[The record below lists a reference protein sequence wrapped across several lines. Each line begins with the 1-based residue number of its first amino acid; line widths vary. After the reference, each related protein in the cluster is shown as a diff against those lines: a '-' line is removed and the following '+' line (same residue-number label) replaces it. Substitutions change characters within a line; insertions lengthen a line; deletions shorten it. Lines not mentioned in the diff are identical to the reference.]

1 MDLISK
7 KEKTVENI
15 PTTAYTPTAVV
26 TGGTKGLGRAIAEI
40 LADNGFDLFVCARTP
55 ADLEAM
61 QRDWASAYPQR
72 RLHTFAAD
80 LADKGAVLR
89 FAEAVCSQ
97 WPKLDVLVNNAGL
110 FVPDTVSGGSDEGFE
125 FLLRVNLHS
134 AYYLTRALLP
144 LMRPHRRG
152 HIFNMC
158 SIASLHAYPNGG
170 SYTISKFALLGF
182 SKALRE
188 EMKAEGIRVTALLPG
203 AAWSDSWQ
211 GVNLPVER
219 LMQATDVA
227 KMLWAAYQLSDSAV
241 VEEIL
246 LRPQLGDL

>member
-1 MDLISK
+1 M
-7 KEKTVENI
+7 ENI
-15 PTTAYTPTAVV
+15 PTINRPLTAVV
-26 TGGTKGLGRAIAEI
+26 TGGTKGLGRAISEI
-40 LADNGFDLFVCARTP
+40 LAANGFDLFVCSRTP

-61 QRDWASAYPQR
+61 QRDWASAFPQR
-72 RLHTFAAD
+72 RLYTHSAD
-80 LADKGAVLR
+80 LGNKDNVLR
-89 FAEAVCSQ
+89 FAEVVHSR
-97 WPKLDVLVNNAGL
+97 WSRLDVLVNNAGL
-110 FVPDTVSGGSDEGFE
+110 FMPDTVSGESDEAFD
-125 FLLRVNLHS
+125 FLMRVNLYS

-152 HIFNMC
+152 HIFTMC

-170 SYTISKFALLGF
+170 SYTMSKFALLGF
-182 SKALRE
+182 TKALRA
-188 EMKAEGIRVTALLPG
+188 EMKTEGIRVTALLPG

-219 LMQATDVA
+219 LMQADDVA

>member
-1 MDLISK
+1 LIFRK
-7 KEKTVENI
+7 KIAVENI
-15 PTTAYTPTAVV
+15 PTITLVPTAVV

-40 LADNGFDLFVCARTP
+40 LAANGFDLFVCSRTP

-61 QRDWASAYPQR
+61 QRDWASVFPQR
-72 RLHTFAAD
+72 SLHTHVAD
-80 LADKGAVLR
+80 VGNKAEVLR
-89 FAEAVCSQ
+89 FAEAVRGQ
-97 WPKLDVLVNNAGL
+97 WPRLDVLVNNAGL
-110 FVPDTVSGGSDEGFE
+110 FVPDTVSGESEEGFE

-134 AYYLTRALLP
+134 AYYLTRGLLP

-158 SIASLHAYPNGG
+158 SIASQHAYPNGG

-188 EMKAEGIRVTALLPG
+188 EMKTEGIRVTALLPG

-219 LMQATDVA
+219 LMQAEDVA

>member
-1 MDLISK
+1 M
-7 KEKTVENI
+7 ENSSTI
-15 PTTAYTPTAVV
+15 PRTPTAVV

-40 LADNGFDLFVCARTP
+40 LAANGFDLFVCSRTA

-61 QRDWASAYPQR
+61 QRDWESAYPQR
-72 RLHTFAAD
+72 RLFVRTAD
-80 LADKGAVLR
+80 LGDKAAVLH
-89 FAEAVCSQ
+89 FAEAVRSQ
-97 WPKLDVLVNNAGL
+97 WPRLDVLVNNAGL
-110 FVPDTVSGGSDEGFE
+110 FLPDTVSGEKDDAFD
-125 FLLRVNLHS
+125 LLMRVNLHS

-152 HIFNMC
+152 HIFNLC

-170 SYTISKFALLGF
+170 SYTISKFALLGLT
-182 SKALRE
+182 KALRAE
-188 EMKAEGIRVTALLPG
+188 LKTEGIRVTALLPG

-219 LMQATDVA
+219 LMQAADVA